1 MQKLFLFI
9 LSGFSFS
16 IMSLSAS
23 GQIAIKGI
31 VHDEKGPLP
40 GASIVVENTTTGTS
54 TLQDGTFTLEL
65 YKGQFYL
72 IVSYTGYKP
81 RKIRVIVSKPQELD
95 IVLEE
100 NTRELDEVVVSGQS
114 PERNY
119 QSIEIGVTKLNMG
132 TLKKMPS
139 FMGEVDIMKS
149 LLMLPGVTSVG
160 EGTSDINVR
169 GGSADQNLILMD
181 EAPIFNP
188 SHLMG
193 LFSIFNADVVD
204 NIEFHR
210 AAIPAKFGERT
221 SSVMD
226 ISLRHPDFNKW
237 NWKAGVGLIANRI
250 AIDGPIIKN
259 KLAIMLG
266 ARASYPD
273 YIFKISGNPTL
284 KNTRAHFTDLT
295 AKLEYTPNTRN
306 RFFFSTYRSNDVFK
320 VASDSLSIIEIN
332 ASSSQFS
339 WGTQTASL
347 GWLWAI
353 SDRLNFKLT
362 TVQTNYL
369 SDISS
374 ADEQNAFSLESS
386 VMYKSAKSDFI
397 YTLSP
402 KQVLNFGA
410 AGITYS
416 IDPGNL
422 QSGSA
427 ISNINPKKLDEMKGL
442 ETGIYLSDEYT
453 VSPTISISGGIRYSF
468 FQNLGPSK
476 VFLYQEGAALSVD
489 TITDTLFTQKGAA
502 SVNYGGVE
510 PRLSSKFSISKTS
523 SLKFGYNRMRQ
534 YMQRLTN
541 STSSLP
547 TDRWQISSNYLKPQI
562 VDQISLGYFRNFS
575 QNRFETSAEVF
586 YKSFAN
592 MTDYKDGVNFLL
604 SSAIEADLLQ
614 GKGKSYGIETQIKKS
629 KGNLTGWFNYTY
641 SQTRVRIN
649 GPFEEE
655 QINRGDWYPASYN
668 KPHVL
673 NLTLSYSENK
683 RWNYGLNF
691 TYSSGRPITY
701 PESKYYAGN
710 LYIPNFVVR
719 NNSRIPD
726 YHRLDL
732 SMIYTP
738 DQKMGSR
745 FKSNWAFSIY
755 NCYAR
760 KNAYS
765 IFFKPNNQNR
775 FQYSKTVNA
784 YKLSIFG
791 TIFPSISYNLSF

>member
-1 MQKLFLFI
+1 MQKLFFFTLI
-9 LSGFSFS
+9 GFSF
-16 IMSLSAS
+16 IIIAFSAT
-23 GQIAIKGI
+23 GQITITGK
-31 VHDEKGPLP
+31 VHDEKGTLP
-40 GASIVVENTTTGTS
+40 GASVVVENTTTGTS
-54 TLQDGTFTLEL
+54 TLQDGTFKLEL
-65 YKGQFYL
+65 YKGQYYL
-72 IVSYTGYKP
+72 IVSFTGYKP
-81 RKIRVIVSKPQELD
+81 RRIRVLGNKPQELD
-95 IVLEE
+95 IILEE
-100 NTRELDEVVVSGQS
+100 NTQELNEVVVTGQS
-114 PERNY
+114 PDRNH
-119 QSIEIGVTKLNMG
+119 QSIEIGVTKLNIG

-160 EGTSDINVR
+160 EGTSDVNVR

-210 AAIPAKFGERT
+210 AAIPARFGERT

-226 ISLRHPDFNKW
+226 ISLRHPDFSKW
-237 NWKAGVGLIANRI
+237 NWKAGIGLIANRI
-250 AIDGPIIKN
+250 AIDGPIVKN

-273 YIFKISGNPTL
+273 YLFKISGNTTL

-295 AKLEYTPNTRN
+295 AKLEYTPNSRN
-306 RFFFSTYRSNDVFK
+306 RFFLSTYQSNDVFK

-332 ASSSQFS
+332 ASSSEFS

-353 SDRLNFKLT
+353 SDRLNSKFT
-362 TVQTNYL
+362 VVQTNYL

-374 ADEQNAFSLESS
+374 QDEQNAFSLESS
-386 VMYKSAKSDFI
+386 VVYKSAKSDFT

-402 KQVLNFGA
+402 KQVLNFGLT
-410 AGITYS
+410 GITYL
-416 IDPGNL
+416 IEPGNL

-427 ISNINPKKLDEMKGL
+427 ISNINPKKLDAMKGV

-453 VSPTISISGGIRYSF
+453 VSPTISLSAGIRYSF

-476 VFLYQEGAALSVD
+476 VFLYPESAALNVD
-489 TITDTLFTQKGAA
+489 TITDTLLIQKGSVAA
-502 SVNYGGVE
+502 SYGGVE
-510 PRLSSKFSISKTS
+510 PRFSLKFSTSKTS

-547 TDRWQISSNYLKPQI
+547 TDRWQISNNYLKPQV
-562 VDQISLGYFRNFS
+562 VDQVSLGYFRNFS
-575 QNRFETSAEVF
+575 QNKFESSAEIF

-604 SSAIEADLLQ
+604 STAIEADLLQ
-614 GKGKSYGIETQIKKS
+614 GKGKSYGVETQLKKV
-629 KGNLTGWFNYTY
+629 KGKLTGWFNYTY

-649 GPFEEE
+649 GDFDEEK
-655 QINRGDWYPASYN
+655 INRGDWYPVSYN

-673 NLTLSYSENK
+673 NLTLSYSENR

-701 PESKYYAGN
+701 PESKYFVGN
-710 LYIPNFVVR
+710 LYVPNFIAR

-745 FKSNWAFSIY
+745 YKSNWAFSVY